1 MELKA
6 NEKVFP
12 YETIHPITF
21 HWKKCL
27 LLVVGS
33 LWLLSVQLN
42 LNGKKDERVRDGLG
56 NFLAINK

>member
-1 MELKA
+1 MELKP

-12 YETIHPITF
+12 YVHQPTHPSLHT
-21 HWKKCL
+21 L

-42 LNGKKDERVRDGLG
+42 LNGKKDERARDGLG
-56 NFLAINK
+56 IFLAINK